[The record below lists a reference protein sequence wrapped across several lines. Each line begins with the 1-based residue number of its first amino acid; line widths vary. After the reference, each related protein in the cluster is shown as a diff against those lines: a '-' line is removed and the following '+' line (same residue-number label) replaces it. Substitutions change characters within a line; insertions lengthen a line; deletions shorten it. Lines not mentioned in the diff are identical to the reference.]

1 MGEIFQILIVTAV
14 SIPLGIF
21 LGCSAVYVFNH
32 LPPKWLCEYGEE
44 PSEALQDRAVQR
56 IKGYPNKF
64 IFSALFT
71 ALGIFFGTR
80 DYVYGLTVLFEL
92 WLLLMIALA
101 DQKYMVVPDQFVIFL
116 ALFAFPMSIYK
127 ETFQDMI
134 YGFLLGIG
142 VMLLA
147 AFFGRLVMRREALG
161 FGDVKLM
168 GAIGLSAGLSGTAFI
183 LIAASLLSCAGFLY
197 GILKGRLKKED
208 AVPLAPYLALATA
221 VYFFFY

>member
-1 MGEIFQILIVTAV
+1 MKELRNNGRNFSDIDSYSGFNSAGNFFRVQCGVCFQ
-14 SIPLGIF
+14 S
-21 LGCSAVYVFNH
+21 SAAQM
-32 LPPKWLCEYGEE
+32 
-44 PSEALQDRAVQR
+44 ALRVRGRTIRGATGPGSAENQR
-56 IKGYPNKF
+56 
-64 IFSALFT
+64 
-71 ALGIFFGTR
+71 IFFGTR

-127 ETFQDMI
+127 ETFQDMV

-197 GILKGRLKKED
+197 GIAKGRLKEED